1 MKRERTASLKRR
13 KNKAGV
19 FLVDSEA
26 EQLKSLKMEELQ
38 QQFAQQQAESE
49 KKVLAEQKI
58 ESLLRKLLS
67 PEAKSRLK
75 NVRLVNQELYWNAVQ
90 QVLIHFRSGKIKGQV
105 SESQVKSLLEV
116 LSRKREIKIKR
127 K

>member
-1 MKRERTASLKRR
+1 MA
-13 KNKAGV
+13 
-19 FLVDSEA
+19 DSEA

-49 KKVLAEQKI
+49 KKALAEQKI
-58 ESLLRKLLS
+58 ELLLRKLFS

-90 QVLIHFRSGKIKGQV
+90 QVLIQFRSGKIRGQV
-105 SESQVKSLLEV
+105 SESQVKTLLEV

>member
-1 MKRERTASLKRR
+1 M
-13 KNKAGV
+13 
-19 FLVDSEA
+19 DSEA

-38 QQFAQQQAESE
+38 QQFAQQQAEAE
-49 KKVLAEQKI
+49 KKALAEQKI
-58 ESLLRKLLS
+58 ELLLRKLLS

-90 QVLIHFRSGKIKGQV
+90 QVLILFRSGKIKGQV
-105 SESQVKSLLEV
+105 SESQVKTLLEV

>member
-1 MKRERTASLKRR
+1 LA
-13 KNKAGV
+13 
-19 FLVDSEA
+19 DSEA

-58 ESLLRKLLS
+58 ETLLRKLLS

-90 QVLIHFRSGKIKGQV
+90 QVLIQFRSGKIRGRV
-105 SESQVKSLLEV
+105 SEPQVKALLEV

>member
-1 MKRERTASLKRR
+1 LA
-13 KNKAGV
+13 
-19 FLVDSEA
+19 DSEA